1 MQQWNHNR
9 TFPFWS
15 FLTVELTL
23 ELWQDKGKKM
33 PTTSPPHFF
42 FFFFFVF
49 TRNNPGSHFCPKNL
63 SPLPFCIL
71 NGFAAFERFFLITET
86 ISRRL
91 WDLCFTPHP
100 QSSHKSICYP
110 PPPLI
115 CHPPPRDARWW
126 CDGLFGQISSSLDGK
141 RQEAYHSL
149 WSKKK
154 YLKLS

>member
-91 WDLCFTPHP
+91 WDLCFTPQH
-100 QSSHKSICYP
+100 QSSHKSRCYP
-110 PPPLI
+110 PRLWFVT
-115 CHPPPRDARWW
+115 PPRAMRG
-126 CDGLFGQISSSLDGK
+126 DGVMAFLAKSLVPWMESVRK
-141 RQEAYHSL
+141 HITRYEVR
-149 WSKKK
+149 KNI
-154 YLKLS
+154 